1 MEKEKEEHRLF
12 AEVKKN
18 KIRKRRARFE
28 NIWSED
34 ENRRKRSNI
43 WRRKMI
49 GQQRRRRTKKEK
61 THFVAVG

>member
-1 MEKEKEEHRLF
+1 MEKEKEEHSLF

-34 ENRRKRSNI
+34 EKEKEQHLAQENDWSAEE
-43 WRRKMI
+43 
-49 GQQRRRRTKKEK
+49 KKNQEGK
-61 THFVAVG
+61 THFVGVG